1 MARTVIENVV
11 EIDKPPAVVFDCAS
25 DHTSQGNASLAYS
38 GTPNTSGPA
47 GAKYGQYI
55 HDHILALSRSRMPV
69 PQGAPTS
76 PGSRGGL
83 AQSTP
88 TALPPR

>member
-1 MARTVIENVV
+1 MGVILPWADAHNVGYAAWTWDTWSTCSGLV
-11 EIDKPPAVVFDCAS
+11 S
-25 DHTSQGNASLAYS
+25 SYS
-38 GTPNTSGPA
+38 GTPNTSAPA
-47 GAKYGQYI
+47 GAKYSQYI